1 MYQQIKTITINRPEQ
16 VVKLGEKDMKKETLQ
31 ARIDAMRCKNGV
43 LNNVDVLERL
53 LINGIFHGKEW
64 RRDGRHISLSDCRY
78 YAAINFCDKLG
89 IDYELGNDA
98 PRGGKEGDFIKLT
111 AKGKRQVAEWVK
123 AKKAEIDARK
133 EQEELER
140 LEREKIEQEKKD
152 EYARHCEET
161 YNQLVATGATFTL
174 QDEDKNYTSLPF
186 VRCREGEVTYINISK
201 RAFHRI
207 AGELKVYNNDGFKAY
222 AREFILKNYK

>member
-1 MYQQIKTITINRPEQ
+1 
-16 VVKLGEKDMKKETLQ
+16 MKAKILQ
-31 ARIDAMRCKNGV
+31 SRIDAMRCKNGV

-64 RRDGRHISLSDCRY
+64 RGNGRHISLSDCRY
-78 YAAINFCDKLG
+78 YAAINFCDKLR

-98 PRGGKEGDFIKLT
+98 PRGGKEGDYVKLT
-111 AKGKRQVAEWVK
+111 EKGKRQVAEWVK

-133 EQEELER
+133 QQEELER
-140 LEREKIEQEKKD
+140 LERERIEQEKKD

-186 VRCREGEVTYINISK
+186 VRCGEGEATYINISK